1 MTRTESRF
9 ISVCNE
15 VRLYR
20 NMRDRNALASATTE
34 WRQLHD
40 DLGTERASELIRK
53 GNAST

>member
-53 GNAST
+53 VNAST